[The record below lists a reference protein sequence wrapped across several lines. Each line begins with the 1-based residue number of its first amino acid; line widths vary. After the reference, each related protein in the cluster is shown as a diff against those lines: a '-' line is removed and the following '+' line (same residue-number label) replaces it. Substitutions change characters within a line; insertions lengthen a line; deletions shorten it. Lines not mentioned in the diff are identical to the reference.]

1 MNWIGQNLA
10 AAFLAFSLR
19 NELATVVAFASPLH
33 HTHAVQ
39 MSIVIVQ
46 VTCSSSTVSSERRFD
61 KGLTIATLKV
71 CDRARLYLIV
81 ARPSC

>member
-33 HTHAVQ
+33 HSRCPDEHCHCASYVLVVYC
-39 MSIVIVQ
+39 VI
-46 VTCSSSTVSSERRFD
+46 
-61 KGLTIATLKV
+61 GAPL
-71 CDRARLYLIV
+71 
-81 ARPSC
+81 

>member
-1 MNWIGQNLA
+1 MNCVLA
-10 AAFLAFSLR
+10 GEEYRSTNRRIFGKDLFTFSTF
-19 NELATVVAFASPLH
+19 ATQPLCRSSH
-33 HTHAVQ
+33 WHSAHTPQ

-71 CDRARLYLIV
+71 CDKNL
-81 ARPSC
+81 